1 MNTLLNKERK
11 QQKSILKSSFQL
23 GSYVVYY
30 LFSHSTNL
38 QILAKK
44 LTKNQ
49 ASQKMYSVYSLKDAD
64 AVIQYLFKS
73 GLLLIS
79 ATLEQS
85 KSSAGKA

>member
-1 MNTLLNKERK
+1 M
-11 QQKSILKSSFQL
+11 
-23 GSYVVYY
+23 YY

-44 LTKNQ
+44 KLTKNQ
-49 ASQKMYSVYSLKDAD
+49 VSQKMYSVYSLKDAD

-85 KSSAGKA
+85 KSSAGKAWKIFRENNFISWFHGITRVKIQNI

>member
-1 MNTLLNKERK
+1 M
-11 QQKSILKSSFQL
+11 
-23 GSYVVYY
+23 YY
-30 LFSHSTNL
+30 FFSHSTNL
-38 QILAKK
+38 QILAKKK

-79 ATLEQS
+79 ATPQEQS